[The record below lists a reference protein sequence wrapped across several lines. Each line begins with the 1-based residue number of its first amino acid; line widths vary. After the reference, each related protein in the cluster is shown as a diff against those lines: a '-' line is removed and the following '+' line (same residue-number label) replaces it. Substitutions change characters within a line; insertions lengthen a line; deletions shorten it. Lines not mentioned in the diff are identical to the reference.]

1 MDFKD
6 VAMCAVTTFNRLGW
20 LGEEM
25 ANVRGPKT
33 IIWITTGVQNSIS
46 YPDAHCKDQTF
57 YGGTENYL
65 AGKCVLQCRPSPSDL
80 KCLDYTPFLQHF
92 GAEMAAS
99 NTTVSSVDIA
109 REAPAWTSGSPA
121 DTLQQIAKLTGGR
134 VYDGANNDVENAIE
148 EALQGIRAR
157 YQLGYAAPPR
167 DGKYHKLH
175 VVCAREG
182 ARIQAPQGY
191 FSPQL

>member
-25 ANVRGPKT
+25 VNVRGPKT
-33 IIWITTGVQNSIS
+33 IIWITTGVQNSVS

-65 AGKCVLQCRPSPSDL
+65 AGKCVLECRPSPSGW
-80 KCLDYTPFLQHF
+80 KCLDYTPFLEHF
-92 GAEMAAS
+92 AAEMAAL
-99 NTTVSSVDIA
+99 NTTVSSVEIGA
-109 REAPAWTSGSPA
+109 LLVWTSGSPA
-121 DTLQQIAKLTGGR
+121 DTLQPLAKLTGGR
-134 VYDGANNDVENAIE
+134 VYEGANNDVEKAIE
-148 EALQGIRAR
+148 DALQGVRAG
-157 YQLGYAAPPR
+157 YQLGYAAPSR

-175 VVCAREG
+175 VVCTREG

-191 FSPQL
+191 FSPQP